1 MSRKN
6 YCLVTAIIFTVI
18 ALLHLARLGFGWTA
32 VLGGWSVPMWL
43 SWPALAISA
52 FLAWTGGRLSRER

>member
-6 YCLVTAIIFTVI
+6 YCLVTAIVFTVI

-32 VLGGWSVPMWL
+32 ALGGWDAPMWL
-43 SWPALAISA
+43 SWLALAISA
-52 FLAWTGGRLSRER
+52 FLAWTGFSRYREP

>member
-1 MSRKN
+1 MSRKK
-6 YCLVTAIIFTVI
+6 YCLVTAIIFAVI

-43 SWPALAISA
+43 SWLALAISA
-52 FLAWTGGRLSRER
+52 FLAWTGFRLSRER